1 MRFSI
6 LLGDEIA
13 VHDQMLRLKVQCRFI
28 FNKKDISRHKLIL
41 N

>member
-13 VHDQMLRLKVQCRFI
+13 VHGQMLRLKVGLFSI
-28 FNKKDISRHKLIL
+28 KKTSLGTNL
-41 N
+41 F